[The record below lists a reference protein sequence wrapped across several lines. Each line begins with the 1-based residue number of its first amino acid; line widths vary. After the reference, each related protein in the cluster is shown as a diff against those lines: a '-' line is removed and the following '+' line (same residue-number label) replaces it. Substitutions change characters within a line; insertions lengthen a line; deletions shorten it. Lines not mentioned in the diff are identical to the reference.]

1 MTLIESLIAKL
12 QRHPKRFV
20 FPDGDDAR
28 VLQAAR
34 QIVSREMGVPML
46 IGDRTSIKNKAAKL
60 GLATQ
65 GMRIIEIE
73 RSSDLETF
81 TSELAAMPRFKSLSE
96 ADVESMVREPNVFA
110 SLMLHFNQAE
120 ALIAGATGR
129 ASSILRPLFKIVG
142 TTDHVKTASSLLI
155 LDLEEKK
162 VGIDGALFMGDCG
175 VIPEPTAEQLAE
187 ITISTATLA
196 HHLTNSTPK
205 VALLSYATH
214 GRAQREGLIK
224 IREAKQLAI
233 AKAAALDFKI
243 DIEGEMQVDAALD
256 PATAITK
263 GLADNPVAGQANV
276 LIFPDLNS
284 GNIGSKLVQI
294 LTGANT
300 YGQIIMGLKKP
311 AAEISRGASAHDI
324 LGAAAIVGCQAIDR
338 SLLFHPSA

>member
-1 MTLIESLIAKL
+1 MNLIESLIAKL

-20 FPDGDDAR
+20 FPDGNDAR

-46 IGDRTSIKNKAAKL
+46 IGDRTSIKDKARKL

-73 RSSDLETF
+73 RSDERERF
-81 TSELAAMPRFKSLSE
+81 AQELSSMPRYHELSPE
-96 ADVESMVREPNVFA
+96 EIEGMVLDPNVFA
-110 SLMLHFNQAE
+110 SLMLRFTQAE
-120 ALIAGATGR
+120 ALISGATGR
-129 ASSILRPLFKIVG
+129 ASNILRPLFKIVG
-142 TTDHVKTASSLLI
+142 TKEGVKTASSLLI
-155 LDLEEKK
+155 LDLDEKQ

-175 VIPEPTAEQLAE
+175 VIPNPTADQLAE
-187 ITISTATLA
+187 IAISTASLA
-196 HHLTNSTPK
+196 HHLTNSSPK

-214 GRAQREGLIK
+214 GRRKREDLTK
-224 IREAKQLAI
+224 IREAKDIVLAK
-233 AKAAALDFKI
+233 KADLDFKI
-243 DIEGEMQVDAALD
+243 EIEGEIQVDAALD

-263 GLADNPVAGQANV
+263 GLANNPVAGKANV

-284 GNIGSKLVQI
+284 GNIASKLVQI

-300 YGQIIMGLKKP
+300 YGQIIMGLDKP

-338 SLLFHPSA
+338 SLLFHPTT